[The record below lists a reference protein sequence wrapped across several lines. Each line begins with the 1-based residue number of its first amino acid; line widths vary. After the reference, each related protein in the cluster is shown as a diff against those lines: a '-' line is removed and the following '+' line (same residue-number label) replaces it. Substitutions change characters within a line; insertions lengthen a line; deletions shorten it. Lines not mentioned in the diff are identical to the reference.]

1 MVRQQHKLE
10 ETPCETFLSAVA
22 DSLRSAAV
30 GNHPL
35 PSSAVADKLTRP
47 SAAVVNLPLL
57 SVVADSPNK

>member
-10 ETPCETFLSAVA
+10 ETPCETLLSAAVGNHPFLSVAADNPTSAGA

-35 PSSAVADKLTRP
+35 PSSAVAD
-47 SAAVVNLPLL
+47 NLKQ
-57 SVVADSPNK
+57 A